1 MNSFSTLSLHDRAM
15 VNFLPDVILSAHT
28 ERFDGQIAVEF
39 DYIRNGEDHRRS
51 LTATQIGNDCFDVRV
66 ENLNFD
72 ENGDSQVFHSVE
84 FITTGT
90 WVNEW
95 SDRVHEL
102 ARKHNV

>member
-28 ERFDGQIAVEF
+28 ERFDGRIAIEF

-51 LTATQIGNDCFDVRV
+51 LTATQIGNDCFNVRV

-72 ENGDSQVFHSVE
+72 GNGDSQVFHSVE
-84 FITTGT
+84 FTTTGT

-95 SDRVHEL
+95 SHRVHEL